1 VSVQRLGR
9 EGNGSGFVVSPDGE
23 VLTNSHVVRAA
34 DAITVVLDNGDAYA
48 ASIVGI
54 DPTTDLALLAI
65 EPKPDSPLQVLPLG
79 ESSLVRVG
87 EPAIVIGS
95 PFGFEQSLSA
105 GYVSAL
111 SRTIRSDD
119 AYGAEIDGVLQ
130 TDAAVN
136 PGNSGG
142 PLLNQRGEIIGVA
155 SAIYSTGQGFEG
167 IGFAVPVDVV
177 KGVLP
182 QLRAQGFVT
191 RPYLGVLGID
201 ITPAHAGGL
210 KLPSKKGVLV
220 QTVEEGSAAELA
232 GLKGGER
239 MKRTPFGAIAIGG
252 DILLAIDGAPVDSMA
267 EISRV
272 VHGRMIGES
281 VALTVLRKGERMELR
296 GRLSAHPAPE
306 GWDVEDVVAVEAA
319 RDGGS
324 GLELIR

>member
-1 VSVQRLGR
+1 M
-9 EGNGSGFVVSPDGE
+9 
-23 VLTNSHVVRAA
+23 
-34 DAITVVLDNGDAYA
+34 
-48 ASIVGI
+48 
-54 DPTTDLALLAI
+54 ALLAF
-65 EPKPDSPLQVLPLG
+65 EPDPLQVLEVLPLG
-79 ESSLVRVG
+79 DSNLVRVG

-142 PLLNQRGEIIGVA
+142 PLLNARGQVIGIA
-155 SAIYSTGQGFEG
+155 AAIYSTGQGFEG
-167 IGFAVPVDVV
+167 IGFAVPVDTV

-201 ITPAHAGGL
+201 ITPEHAGGL
-210 KLPSKKGVLV
+210 KLPSKKGVLI
-220 QTVEEGSAAELA
+220 QTVEDGSAAELA

-267 EISRV
+267 EISRI
-272 VHGRMIGES
+272 VHRHMVGES
-281 VALTVLRKGERMELR
+281 VSLTVLRKGERLELR
-296 GRLSAHPAPE
+296 GRLSAHPAPQ
-306 GWDVEDVVAVEAA
+306 GWDAEDGVIVESESEEVF
-319 RDGGS
+319 
-324 GLELIR
+324 GLELDR